1 VGRVVLDAAWVVY
14 LAALGVLA
22 VYGAHR
28 VWLTIGA
35 LRARRGARV
44 ADAGAPRFAD
54 AALPIVTIQLPLYD
68 EPAVVARVIDAACA
82 VDYPRDRLEVQ
93 VLDDSR
99 DAAAIALAAERVAH
113 WRAAGVDVVH
123 VRRDDRRGFK
133 AGALE
138 AGRRVARGEVFA
150 ILDADFVAPAD
161 LLRRH
166 VHHFADPAVGMVQ
179 LRWDH
184 LNRASTALTE
194 VEALLLDGHF
204 AIEQRAR
211 AGRGC
216 VFNFNGTAGLWR
228 AAAIA
233 DAGGWDADTLTEDLD
248 LSYRA
253 ALRGWR
259 FVLDTTRGVPGE
271 LPARMPA
278 FRGQQ
283 FRWAKGSVEVARKL
297 GGAIARAPWGRG
309 RRLEALLHVTHNVPY
324 LATAVLVATSAI
336 TLGLGGGPAWAGGL
350 QLAMMA
356 LTALVLGGYV
366 VASQRLLGRGSLA
379 RAVVRVPGLVALT
392 AGISFGQARAVVE
405 GAIGRRSAFVRTP
418 KDGAVGAARVRAA
431 RRRTRGLVELALA
444 CALALAAVVAMERNA
459 WVEASHLTLFAIGSA
474 WVGIASEFDL

>member
-1 VGRVVLDAAWVVY
+1 VGTELLAGAWALY
-14 LAALGVLA
+14 LGALSVLA
-22 VYGAHR
+22 LYGVHR
-28 VWLTIGA
+28 VWLTLGA
-35 LRARRGARV
+35 LRTVRKPPA
-44 ADAGAPRFAD
+44 APESNE
-54 AALPIVTIQLPLYD
+54 LPVVTVQLPLYD
-68 EPAVVARVIDAACA
+68 EPAVAARVIDAACA
-82 VDYPRDRLEVQ
+82 IDYPADRLEVQ

-99 DAAAIALAAERVAH
+99 DPAAVAIAAERVAFH
-113 WRAAGVDVVH
+113 RARGVDVVH
-123 VRRDDRRGFK
+123 LRRALRRGFK

-138 AGRRVARGEVFA
+138 AGREVARGSVFA

-166 VHHFADPAVGMVQ
+166 VHHFADPGVGMVQ

-184 LNRASTALTE
+184 LNRTSTALTE

-211 AGRGC
+211 AVRGC

-228 AAAIA
+228 GAAIA

-259 FVLDTTRGVPGE
+259 FVLDTSRGVPGE

-297 GGAIARAPWGRG
+297 GGAIAGARWPWA

-324 LATAVLVATSAI
+324 LATAVLVATSAA
-336 TLGLGGGPAWAGGL
+336 TLGLGGGPSWAAPL
-350 QLAMMA
+350 QLAVAA
-356 LTALVLGGYV
+356 LTAIVLGGYV
-366 VASQRLLGRGSLA
+366 AVSQHVLGRGA
-379 RAVVRVPGLVALT
+379 VPRALTRVPQLVALT
-392 AGISFGQARAVVE
+392 AGISFGQARAVLE
-405 GAIGRRSAFVRTP
+405 GATGRRSEFVRTP
-418 KDGAVGAARVRAA
+418 KDGAVGAAPVRGA
-431 RRRTRGLVELALA
+431 RRRSRGRLELVV
-444 CALALAAVVAMERNA
+444 AAVLAVAAVAAMKRNA
-459 WVEASHLTLFAIGSA
+459 WIEASHLTLFAIGCA

>member
-1 VGRVVLDAAWVVY
+1 MGGDIAWALY
-14 LAALGVLA
+14 LSALGVLA
-22 VYGAHR
+22 IYAVHR
-28 VWLTIGA
+28 VWLIAGA
-35 LRARRGARV
+35 LRRTPTARAEL
-44 ADAGAPRFAD
+44 DE
-54 AALPIVTIQLPLYD
+54 LPVVTIQLPLYN
-68 EPAVVARVIDAACA
+68 EPAVAARVIDAACA
-82 VDYPRDRLEVQ
+82 IHYPIDRLEVQ
-93 VLDDSR
+93 VLDDST
-99 DAAAIALAAERVAH
+99 DPLALAIARERVAFH
-113 WRAAGVDVVH
+113 RARGIDVVH
-123 VRRDDRRGFK
+123 LHRVDRAGFK

-138 AGRRVARGEVFA
+138 AGRRCARGAIVA
-150 ILDADFVAPAD
+150 ILDADFVAPPD

-166 VHHFADPAVGMVQ
+166 LHHFADPEVGMVQ

-211 AGRGC
+211 ARRGC

-259 FVLDTTRGVPGE
+259 FVLDTTTGVPGE

-278 FRGQQ
+278 FRTQQ

-297 GGAIARAPWGRG
+297 GGTIVRAPWPW
-309 RRLEALLHVTHNVPY
+309 RRRIEALLHVTHNVPY

-336 TLGLGGGPAWAGGL
+336 TLGVGGGPSWARPL
-350 QLAMMA
+350 QVAVAAITLIVLA
-356 LTALVLGGYV
+356 GYV
-366 VASQRLLGRGSLA
+366 VVAQRQLGRGGIA
-379 RAVVRVPGLVALT
+379 RAVCRVPGLIALT
-392 AGISFGQARAVVE
+392 AGISLGQARAVLE
-405 GAIGRRSAFVRTP
+405 GAFGRRSEFVRTP
-418 KDGAVGAARVRAA
+418 KDGGRPAP
-431 RRRTRGLVELALA
+431 RRRGQTSGRIELVFAVALA
-444 CALALAAVVAMERNA
+444 IAAVAAVERKA
-459 WVEASHLTLFAIGSA
+459 WIEASSLTLFAVGLA